1 MAEDKINMTDG
12 GGQPSI
18 LGIRSLQKSFG
29 SLSVLKDI
37 SLSVD
42 RGNVVSIIGPSGSG
56 KSTLLR
62 CASFLEFAEGGDIL
76 YDGQYAL
83 RDGVY
88 ASKAELNRFRTRFG
102 LVFQNFQL
110 FPHYSV
116 MKNISEAPIL
126 HGEDKEEVQERAFEL
141 IKKMGLD
148 GKEYAYPY
156 QLSGGQQQ
164 RVAIARALAMKPEI
178 LFFDEPT
185 SALDPELTGEVLK
198 VIRQLADE
206 KMTMVVVT
214 HEMPFAKAVSN
225 RVIFMAGGV
234 IVEQGDPLEVFDN
247 PKEERTKQFL
257 RVFERA

>member
-1 MAEDKINMTDG
+1 MTDSMRCG
-12 GGQPSI
+12 TVSMLPSRAR
-18 LGIRSLQKSFG
+18 L
-29 SLSVLKDI
+29 
-37 SLSVD
+37 
-42 RGNVVSIIGPSGSG
+42 
-56 KSTLLR
+56 
-62 CASFLEFAEGGDIL
+62 
-76 YDGQYAL
+76 
-83 RDGVY
+83 
-88 ASKAELNRFRTRFG
+88 G
-102 LVFQNFQL
+102 LVLQNFQL
-110 FPHYSV
+110 APHYSV
-116 MKNISEAPIL
+116 MKNISEAPLL

>member
-1 MAEDKINMTDG
+1 MADTIQKK
-12 GGQPSI
+12 SSAI
-18 LGIRSLQKSFG
+18 LEIRALQKSFG
-29 SLSVLKDI
+29 DNNVLKDI
-37 SLSVD
+37 SLDVEP
-42 RGNVVSIIGPSGSG
+42 GNVVSIIGPSGSG

-62 CASFLEFAEGGDIL
+62 CATFLETADGGDIL
-76 YDGQYAL
+76 YDGQYAVK
-83 RDGVY
+83 DGVY
-88 ASKAELNRFRTRFG
+88 ASKADLTRFRTRYG
-102 LVFQNFQL
+102 LVFQNFNL

-116 MKNISEAPIL
+116 LKNVSEAPIL
-126 HGEDKEEVQERAFEL
+126 HGQSKEEAQEYACSL
-141 IKKMGLD
+141 LKKMGLE
-148 GKEYAYPY
+148 GKENAYPF

-198 VIRQLADE
+198 VIRQLAEE

-225 RVIFMAGGV
+225 RVIFMDGGV
-234 IVEQGDPLEVFDN
+234 IVEQGDPISVFDH

-257 RVFERA
+257 SVFER